1 MKKLIGLSLA
11 LILALSLVACGG
23 SDSGTTD
30 ETITLDTAAISSSID
45 GVGLFVDTLEPI
57 SEDRITTV
65 TGIDISG
72 CKSAEYHLGAGATA
86 EEWGVFECN
95 SVDDA
100 KTLVTALEKHCDELL
115 STYESYAPDA
125 VPRIN
130 NAVIERAGQYVVFV
144 TAEKYDDAKTLVE
157 GLMK

>member
-1 MKKLIGLSLA
+1 M
-11 LILALSLVACGG
+11 ALSLVACGG
-23 SDSGTTD
+23 SSSD
-30 ETITLDTAAISSSID
+30 EAITLDTAAISSSIE
-45 GVGLFVDTLEPI
+45 GAGLFVDTLEAI

-72 CKSAEYHLGAGATA
+72 CKSAEYHLGAGATG

-100 KTLVTALEKHCDELL
+100 KTLETALAAHRDELL

-125 VPRIN
+125 VPRIK
-130 NAVIERAGQYVVFV
+130 NAVIQRAGQYVVFV
-144 TAEKYDDAKTLVE
+144 TAEKYEDAKTLVE